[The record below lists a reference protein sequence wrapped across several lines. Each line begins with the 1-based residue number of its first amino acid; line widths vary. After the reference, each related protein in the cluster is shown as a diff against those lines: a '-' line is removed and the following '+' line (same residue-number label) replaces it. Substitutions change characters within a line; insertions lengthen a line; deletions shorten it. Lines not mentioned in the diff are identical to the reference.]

1 MTAKPSELYLFDVQD
16 GVGILTF
23 NRPDKLNPIDWDLG
37 EQLCS
42 LFRELRE
49 RDDVRAIVMTGAGRA
64 FSAGGDAEWLS
75 GKAERVIPGIS
86 PREAEQNMPRYQRKT
101 PAGPIAEATHWI
113 HAVDK
118 PVIAA
123 LHGPVMG
130 AGLAYALAC
139 DRRFADSTTM
149 MCAAMVRLG
158 FAPDCGVSWLLPRLT
173 SLPTALRMVT
183 TGDVLQ
189 ADECL
194 KEGLVDELVEDGKA
208 LEKAVEYA
216 SRFRKAPSV
225 AVELARRFVYK
236 SLDCTLEEML
246 DYEAIAAVLSAHTH
260 DAPEGTSAFVEKRK
274 PTFKGH

>member
-1 MTAKPSELYLFDVQD
+1 MASSELYILDLDD
-16 GVGILTF
+16 GVGVITF

-37 EQLCS
+37 EQLCA
-42 LFRELRE
+42 LFRELRD
-49 RDDVRAIVMTGAGRA
+49 RDDVRAIVLTGKGRA

-75 GKAERVIPGIS
+75 GNSERVIPGIS
-86 PREAEQNMPRYQRKT
+86 SREAEQNMPRYQRKT

-113 HAVDK
+113 QKVDK

-139 DRRFADSTTM
+139 DRRFADKTTM

-183 TGDVLQ
+183 TGDILP
-189 ADECL
+189 AEECL
-194 KEGLVDELVEDGKA
+194 AEGLIDELVEDGQALDKA
-208 LEKAVEYA
+208 IEYA
-216 SRFRKAPSV
+216 ARFRRAPSV

-246 DYEAIAAVLSAHTH
+246 DYEAVAAVLSAHTH
-260 DAPEGTSAFVEKRK
+260 DAPEGTAAFVEKRK
-274 PTFKGH
+274 PEFKGR